1 MQEQHSGDPGTWLG
15 DRVIWIMGDQSYGRA
30 PREIPKSHEMAKITW
45 TSIAPKI
52 NPLKVRLAASY
63 FDIPIKEHIWES
75 GRIQQNPPKRI
86 TL

>member
-52 NPLKVRLAASY
+52 NP
-63 FDIPIKEHIWES
+63 
-75 GRIQQNPPKRI
+75 PKFS
-86 TL
+86 

>member
-1 MQEQHSGDPGTWLG
+1 MLEEAWNMSKPCLRRVAVGREHFKKGRGVCRSSIQVTPGPGLG

-52 NPLKVRLAASY
+52 NP
-63 FDIPIKEHIWES
+63 
-75 GRIQQNPPKRI
+75 PKFS
-86 TL
+86 